1 MEVGSNTMTM
11 DDELQKIKER
21 KAEELKRLAQ
31 LRQER
36 MENLKKAEEAP
47 KSVTEEDKINVM
59 KYFLTSEA
67 YEYWKALYD
76 TQNKK
81 ETAETIFINVLYLVK
96 IGYMEGKQISRLG
109 IKKLERKIDNIPST
123 VTIKRKGEKKSVQK
137 EL

>member
-1 MEVGSNTMTM
+1 MTM
-11 DDELQKIKER
+11 DDELKRIKER
-21 KAEELKRLAQ
+21 KAKELMRIAQ
-31 LRQER
+31 LRQEG
-36 MENLKKAEEAP
+36 METLKKAEEAP

-59 KYFLTSEA
+59 NYFLTSEA
-67 YEYWKALYD
+67 YEYWKVLYD

-96 IGYMEGKQISRLG
+96 IGYMEGRQISRLG

-123 VTIKRKGEKKSVQK
+123 LTIKRKGEKKSIQK

>member
-1 MEVGSNTMTM
+1 MTM
-11 DDELQKIKER
+11 DDELKRIKER
-21 KAEELKRLAQ
+21 KAKELMRIAQ
-31 LRQER
+31 LRQEG
-36 MENLKKAEEAP
+36 MEILKEAEEAP

-59 KYFLTSEA
+59 NYFLTSEA
-67 YEYWKALYD
+67 YEYWKVLYD

-96 IGYMEGKQISRLG
+96 IGYMEGRQISRLG

-123 VTIKRKGEKKSVQK
+123 VTIKRKGEKKSIQK

>member
-1 MEVGSNTMTM
+1 MDVGSNTMTM
-11 DDELQKIKER
+11 DDELKRIKER
-21 KAEELKRLAQ
+21 KAKELMRIAQ
-31 LRQER
+31 LRQEG
-36 MENLKKAEEAP
+36 METLKKAEEAP

-59 KYFLTSEA
+59 NYFLTSEA
-67 YEYWKALYD
+67 YEYWKVLYD

-109 IKKLERKIDNIPST
+109 IRKLERKIDNIPST
-123 VTIKRKGEKKSVQK
+123 VTIKRKGEKKGIQK

>member
-1 MEVGSNTMTM
+1 MTM
-11 DDELQKIKER
+11 DDELKKIKER
-21 KAEELKRLAQ
+21 KAKELMRIAQ
-31 LRQER
+31 LRQEG
-36 MENLKKAEEAP
+36 METLKEAEEAP

-59 KYFLTSEA
+59 NYFLTSEA
-67 YEYWKALYD
+67 YEYWKVLYD

-96 IGYMEGKQISRLG
+96 IGYMEGRQISRLG

-123 VTIKRKGEKKSVQK
+123 VTIKRKGEKKSIQK